1 MARIRKLAL
10 LRLMVLVGLAVVLIT
25 WGVRYTLMGDPFQLS
40 QVIVC
45 EDLDEKLQP
54 LNPNSTF
61 PYGSRQL
68 CLTFNYQ
75 GAHEGD
81 RLRIEWVHEERLIYQ
96 ESVSLA
102 SGNGNKVFYLLKEDA
117 TPLPPGKHRVS
128 IDLNG
133 RQRARV
139 EFTVEPPRRGS

>member
-1 MARIRKLAL
+1 MARIRKVAL
-10 LRLMVLVGLAVVLIT
+10 LRLMVLVGFAVVLVA
-25 WGVRYTLMGDPFQLS
+25 WGVRHAFVREPFQLS
-40 QVIVC
+40 QVIIC

-54 LNPNSTF
+54 LNPGSTF

-81 RLRIEWVHEERLIYQ
+81 RLRIEWVHENRLIYQ
-96 ESVSLA
+96 ENVSLA

-117 TPLPPGKHRVS
+117 SPLPAGSNHVS

-133 RQRARV
+133 RQRAKV
-139 EFTVEPPRRGS
+139 EFTIKPPGK

>member
-1 MARIRKLAL
+1 MARIRKVAL
-10 LRLMVLVGLAVVLIT
+10 LRLMVLVGLVFVLAA
-25 WGVRYTLMGDPFQLS
+25 WGVRHAFVREPFQLS

-54 LNPNSTF
+54 LNPGSSF

-81 RLRIEWVHEERLIYQ
+81 RLRIEWLHENRLIYQ
-96 ESVSLA
+96 ESVSLP
-102 SGNGNKVFYLLKEDA
+102 SGSGNKVFYLLKEDA
-117 TPLPPGKHRVS
+117 SPLPAGKNKVT

-133 RQRARV
+133 RRRADV
-139 EFTVEPPRRGS
+139 EFSIRPPGK

>member
-1 MARIRKLAL
+1 MARIRKVAL
-10 LRLMVLVGLAVVLIT
+10 LRLMILVGLAVVLT
-25 WGVRYTLMGDPFQLS
+25 AWGFRYAFVREPFQLS

-81 RLRIEWVHEERLIYQ
+81 RLRIEWVHQERLIYQ

-133 RQRARV
+133 RQRATV
-139 EFTVEPPRRGS
+139 DFTVEPPRRGS

>member
-1 MARIRKLAL
+1 MARIRKVAL
-10 LRLMVLVGLAVVLIT
+10 LRLMVLLGLAVVLMT
-25 WGVRYTLMGDPFQLS
+25 WGVRYAFVREPFQLS

-54 LNPNSTF
+54 LNPGSTF

-81 RLRIEWVHEERLIYQ
+81 RLRIEWVHENRLIYQ
-96 ESVSLA
+96 ENVSLA
-102 SGNGNKVFYLLKEDA
+102 SGSGNKVFYLLKEDA
-117 TPLPPGKHRVS
+117 SPLPAGQNHVS

-133 RQRARV
+133 RQRAKV
-139 EFTVEPPRRGS
+139 EFQIKPPGK